1 VTTPPAP
8 EASPAHL
15 QERAVRGSWWTL
27 LNVGV
32 SLPIGFIANL
42 VVARALGVVD
52 FGQLA
57 VLALV
62 IGIVTAVTD
71 LGIGD
76 TTVQFASQA
85 EARGDRR
92 EAGRLLGSALGF
104 RLLLPV
110 PCLAVS
116 VVVLLND
123 AAGWIVALA
132 LLGTLA
138 PQVLGGAT
146 QSFTVQ
152 SRMDVAAKFALV
164 TNLLSQALS
173 MLSAVLVGTASAVWA
188 ARTGV
193 NAAVAPTW
201 LLALDPRRRR
211 DVVRPR
217 APWVVPAGWW
227 PFALRTWV
235 AGLLGIVVL
244 SRSEVLVLQ
253 WLSTPAAVGLFALA
267 AGVASHVAAPA
278 AALIGP
284 LVPAAAGVVAV
295 APARVPEAF
304 GRVTRVA
311 GVGTGLLVA
320 TAAPALSPLVGLLY
334 GDEFTAAGPMVAV
347 MTASVGLSMLALPS
361 TAFLRARKR
370 TAQLL
375 GWTAVAAAVD
385 VVLVLALA
393 RPLGAWGAV
402 VAFLCTGLVLAAG
415 LVVDEL
421 ACEGLPRRRVVVVLL
436 PLLLGSAAGALGLA
450 AGAALTSGVPASAI
464 GAALGAFGYLL
475 SLRLLRQG
483 LTARDTEVALAG
495 LPHRLQR
502 PAGAVSRLLVR
513 P

>member
-1 VTTPPAP
+1 VTTPSEP

-27 LNVGV
+27 LNVVV
-32 SLPIGFIANL
+32 SLPLGFVANL

-62 IGIVTAVTD
+62 IGIVAAVTD
-71 LGIGD
+71 LGVGD

-85 EARGDRR
+85 EARGDPR
-92 EAGRLLGSALGF
+92 EAGRLLGSALGY
-104 RLLLPV
+104 RLLLPI
-110 PCLAVS
+110 PCLAVAVVAVLRDEPAW
-116 VVVLLND
+116 VVV
-123 AAGWIVALA
+123 VA
-132 LLGTLA
+132 LLGTVA
-138 PQVLGGAT
+138 PQLLGGAT
-146 QSFTVQ
+146 QSFTAQ
-152 SRMDVAAKFALV
+152 SRMDTAARFGLV
-164 TNLLSQALS
+164 TNLLSQALG
-173 MLSAVLVGTASAVWA
+173 MLSALAVGTASAVWA

-193 NAAVAPTW
+193 SAAVAPAW

-211 DVVRPR
+211 EVLRPR
-217 APWVVPAGWW
+217 APWAVPAGWW
-227 PFALRTWV
+227 PFALRTWA

-267 AGVASHVAAPA
+267 AGVASQVAAPVA
-278 AALIGP
+278 AIIGP
-284 LVPAAAGVVAV
+284 LVPAAAGIVAV
-295 APARVPEAF
+295 APARISEAF

-334 GDEFTAAGPMVAV
+334 GDDFAAAGPMLAAMIVA
-347 MTASVGLSMLALPS
+347 VGLSMLALPA

-385 VVLVLALA
+385 VVLVLSLA

-402 VAFLCTGLVLAAG
+402 VAFLGTGLVLASG

-421 ACEGLPRRRVVVVLL
+421 ASEGLPRRRVVVVLL
-436 PLLLGSAAGALGLA
+436 PLLLGSAAGAVGLA
-450 AGAALTSGVPASAI
+450 AGETVTSGVAASAV
-464 GAALGAFGYLL
+464 GAVLGASAYVLAV
-475 SLRLLRQG
+475 RLLRRG
-483 LTARDTEVALAG
+483 LTARDAEVAVAG
-495 LPHRLQR
+495 LPSWLRR
-502 PAGAVSRLLVR
+502 PAGAVSRVLVR